1 MSRERR
7 DTEGI
12 SLSFLDVISCGFGAL
27 ILLLVLTKVF
37 EPIVFDE
44 SAAALEGYLRDLEA
58 DLAELSG
65 DARVITRDLL
75 EKERIR
81 DETLARLDQV
91 ETRMVTTEKEF
102 TAVAQKTQVN
112 NAVQTRLS
120 LARQSLTEE
129 MQRLMANVQRDLD
142 NNKIGGIPVDSEY
155 VIFIID
161 NSGSMR
167 EFAWP
172 LVLQKINETLDLYP
186 RLKGIQIM
194 NDQGHYMFSQYA
206 GDWMPDTQAR
216 RTAIVSRL
224 RNWTAFSA
232 SNPAPGIVKAV
243 STYYRPG
250 RKISLYVFGDDFN
263 GRSIQAVI
271 DRVDKV
277 NQSDVEG
284 NRLVRIHAVGF
295 PVIFQQNAAFQATG
309 FRFAHLMRILAERNG
324 GTFIGLDDYRLL

>member
-1 MSRERR
+1 
-7 DTEGI
+7 
-12 SLSFLDVISCGFGAL
+12 
-27 ILLLVLTKVF
+27 
-37 EPIVFDE
+37 
-44 SAAALEGYLRDLEA
+44 
-58 DLAELSG
+58 
-65 DARVITRDLL
+65 
-75 EKERIR
+75 
-81 DETLARLDQV
+81 
-91 ETRMVTTEKEF
+91 MVTTEKEF
-102 TAVAQKTQVN
+102 TAVSQKTQVN

-155 VIFIID
+155 LIFIID

>member
-27 ILLLVLTKVF
+27 ILLLVLTKVV

-91 ETRMVTTEKEF
+91 EARMVTTEKEF
-102 TAVAQKTQVN
+102 TAVSQKTQVN

-155 VIFIID
+155 
-161 NSGSMR
+161 
-167 EFAWP
+167 
-172 LVLQKINETLDLYP
+172 
-186 RLKGIQIM
+186 
-194 NDQGHYMFSQYA
+194 
-206 GDWMPDTQAR
+206 
-216 RTAIVSRL
+216 
-224 RNWTAFSA
+224 
-232 SNPAPGIVKAV
+232 AV
-243 STYYRPG
+243 SYTHLTLPT
-250 RKISLYVFGDDFN
+250 
-263 GRSIQAVI
+263 
-271 DRVDKV
+271 
-277 NQSDVEG
+277 
-284 NRLVRIHAVGF
+284 NREV
-295 PVIFQQNAAFQATG
+295 
-309 FRFAHLMRILAERNG
+309 
-324 GTFIGLDDYRLL
+324 

>member
-58 DLAELSG
+58 DLAELSR
-65 DARVITRDLL
+65 DERVITRDLL

-102 TAVAQKTQVN
+102 TAVSQKTQVN

-216 RTAIVSRL
+216 RTAIVL
-224 RNWTAFSA
+224 
-232 SNPAPGIVKAV
+232 
-243 STYYRPG
+243 
-250 RKISLYVFGDDFN
+250 SL
-263 GRSIQAVI
+263 
-271 DRVDKV
+271 
-277 NQSDVEG
+277 
-284 NRLVRIHAVGF
+284 IH
-295 PVIFQQNAAFQATG
+295 I
-309 FRFAHLMRILAERNG
+309 
-324 GTFIGLDDYRLL
+324 